1 MLKGI
6 NISEYYPQVGTRC
19 MSDNDILCS
28 FIQQD
33 ENGGYRTKGKTEEE
47 IKFWEEKTCDAIQA
61 AMEKAGYS
69 LKQKDVCHDS
79 YIKQPMFKFEMHH
92 QLFSRI

>member
-1 MLKGI
+1 
-6 NISEYYPQVGTRC
+6 

-47 IKFWEEKTCDAIQA
+47 IKFWEEKTCDAIP
-61 AMEKAGYS
+61 
-69 LKQKDVCHDS
+69 VS
-79 YIKQPMFKFEMHH
+79 YTHLPYTSVMGKVALIVILCLQTGRSKY
-92 QLFSRI
+92 

>member
-6 NISEYYPQVGTRC
+6 NISEYYPQVGTRW

-47 IKFWEEKTCDAIQA
+47 IKFWEEKHVMLYRQQW
-61 AMEKAGYS
+61 K
-69 LKQKDVCHDS
+69 KQD
-79 YIKQPMFKFEMHH
+79 I
-92 QLFSRI
+92 L